1 MFLRCQLQ
9 SVGLSGLSGLFGLN
23 PRSEGLGE
31 GGGKKLY
38 PLNRIKYI
46 TDNNEKHMITT
57 HTIYKTQNSYYL
69 TIIVRSTKEKP
80 IEIKNGFAIV

>member
-1 MFLRCQLQ
+1 MDFLGFLGFL
-9 SVGLSGLSGLFGLN
+9 GLI
-23 PRSEGLGE
+23 PEARVGE
-31 GGGKKLY
+31 GGRGKKLY

-57 HTIYKTQNSYYL
+57 HTIYKTQNSYSF

>member
-1 MFLRCQLQ
+1 
-9 SVGLSGLSGLFGLN
+9 
-23 PRSEGLGE
+23 
-31 GGGKKLY
+31 
-38 PLNRIKYI
+38 
-46 TDNNEKHMITT
+46 MITT